1 MNSRLVPISLTITA
15 VLLAFAS
22 FFVNEVALVPPYSDG
37 GSHYVTGLLAFDWI
51 HLKKLSN
58 PISFGTEYFKHLPYI
73 GLLLWPPFFYFL
85 EMIAF
90 SVFGSTAQVAL
101 MLVTA
106 ILVAGVTLVGYATW
120 KSGRSALVAHCV
132 IATTL
137 MSVFV
142 RDVQHHLLIDGLVA
156 FLSFATALAFA
167 AYVVKPTLRAA
178 ISVAVLA
185 ILAFYSKGNAMQL
198 ALVLP
203 LIALLMRQ
211 PRVLVARPTLILG
224 AICVLIT
231 GPWLYLTAGLSAQ
244 GALYTPGVPAF
255 LHLVKENSYTLF
267 LALPLLAPFALIGA
281 GAILYRSFKAK
292 SQAETPSRFEAVAL
306 AIVIGCVGFHALLA
320 VAEDARYMFTAFFGM
335 VALSVVGIEFVV
347 GLVSVRY
354 GLVRTKSAQSLI
366 LIGLLLA
373 QAVTGLLTPLA
384 PVPMG
389 ANAIAAAVLSALP
402 EKNRSVMISGDH
414 NVETSVGPALAE
426 LEGSKRSTKDGLV
439 VVRGSRALVGGGY
452 RNRDFVAKFSTDE
465 QYLAEI
471 RRLGFPV
478 IVTGIAKPGDS
489 WPHIA
494 SIERLL
500 AAKDSDYSKVA
511 EVPFFKG
518 ESIAVWRIKPELV
531 KPIDFAEVSASN
543 TLRERV
549 SKVTK

>member
-1 MNSRLVPISLTITA
+1 MNPRLVSISLAITA
-15 VLLAFAS
+15 ALLALAS

-51 HLKKLSN
+51 HQKQLTN
-58 PISFGTEYFKHLPYI
+58 PIAFGTEYFKHLPYI

-90 SVFGSTAQVAL
+90 SLFGSTAKVAL

-106 ILVAGVTLVGYATW
+106 ILVAGVTLVGYAIW
-120 KSGRSALVAHCV
+120 KSGRSALVAHCA
-132 IATTL
+132 IAATL

-156 FLSFATALAFA
+156 LLSFATALAFSD
-167 AYVVKPTLRAA
+167 YVLKPTLRAA
-178 ISVAVLA
+178 IGIAVLA

-203 LIALLMRQ
+203 LIALLMRR
-211 PRVLVARPTLILG
+211 PRVLIARSTLILA
-224 AICVLIT
+224 AICVLVT

-244 GALYTPGVPAF
+244 GALYTPGIPAF

-267 LALPLLAPFALIGA
+267 LALPLLSPFALVA
-281 GAILYRSFKAK
+281 AANILYRTFKAK
-292 SQAETPSRFEAVAL
+292 SHAETPTPFEAAVL
-306 AIVIGCVGFHALLA
+306 ATVVGCVGFHALLA

-335 VALSVVGIEFVV
+335 VGLSVVGIE
-347 GLVSVRY
+347 LVLGVIAKQY
-354 GLVRTKSAQSLI
+354 GAIRTRSAQSLI
-366 LIGLLLA
+366 LAGLLLA
-373 QAVTGLLTPLA
+373 QAVTGLFTPLTP
-384 PVPMG
+384 VPTG
-389 ANAIAAAVLSALP
+389 ANAIALAILSAFP
-402 EKNRSVMISGDH
+402 EGNRSVLISGDH
-414 NVETSVGPALAE
+414 NVETSVGPALAQ
-426 LEGSKRSTKDGLV
+426 LEGPKRATKDGLV

-478 IVTGIAKPGDS
+478 IVAGVAKPGDS

-500 AAKDSDYSKVA
+500 TAKNSDYSKVA

-518 ESIAVWRIKPELV
+518 ESVTVWRLKAELV
-531 KPIDFAEVSASN
+531 KPINFDEVSASN
-543 TLRERV
+543 SLRERV